1 MLKAAEMWKNDSLNL
16 DSCQVTKV
24 RNCNA
29 ILKEFAFNNVVPSAN
44 KFMLEGS

>member
-16 DSCQVTKV
+16 DSCQV

-44 KFMLEGS
+44 KFMLKGS